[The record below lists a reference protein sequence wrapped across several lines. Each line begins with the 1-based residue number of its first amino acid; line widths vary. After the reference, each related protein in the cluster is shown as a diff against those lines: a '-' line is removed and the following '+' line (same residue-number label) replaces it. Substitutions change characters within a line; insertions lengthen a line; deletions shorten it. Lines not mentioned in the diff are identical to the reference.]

1 MNRVLKKKLFM
12 SKGEERRDS
21 YSRQGVFEQRIG
33 TKRHV
38 GSFNP
43 STKNEKQGVVEGRL
57 RA

>member
-1 MNRVLKKKLFM
+1 M